1 MKKTSF
7 GIQGMHCASC
17 AVTIES
23 TLKKSPGVKQV
34 NVNYALGRGTVDYE
48 EEDTNEHA
56 LHQAVEQAGYQVTTT
71 SSHEEHQHGGEEKA
85 KKLALLSLALAVPT
99 MVLAMFSVAPWLQAL
114 LGTVVVLGPGLE
126 FHRMTIKLLAK
137 GRANMDTLISL
148 GTISALALSWWNL
161 VNGEALYF
169 ETAAIITAFILLG
182 RYLEAQSKGKA
193 SEAISQLIELG
204 AKTAHHLM
212 PDGTVHEM
220 PVENLRVGD
229 QVLVKPGEK
238 VPLDGQ
244 VIDGSSSLDE
254 SMLTGESLPVS
265 KTVGD
270 TVFGATINNQGAL
283 TVKITKI
290 GGDTVLAQIV
300 RLVEEAQEKKA
311 PIQKL
316 ADQISGIFVPIV
328 IIVSLAVFALWYL
341 STGAFTAS
349 LIPAVAV
356 LVIACPCALGLA
368 TPTAIL
374 VGTGRGAKQ
383 GILIKNGEALERGRT
398 LDVVMFDKTGTLTQ
412 GHPVVTE
419 VFGDSSLLPMVVALE
434 EKSEH
439 PLAQAVVNY
448 GSQIRP
454 QSKIRLESNLVNN
467 FSTLTGRGVQGEID
481 GVKYFLGNSRLMQ
494 EQGFELGDLAT
505 DVSRLQSQAKT
516 VVLLGFSG
524 RVQLGLAIADQ
535 IKAGAKETIEQL
547 RRDGVQVLML
557 TGDHAQTAAAIAHEL
572 SIQQFEAEV
581 LPAQKL
587 SVVKIWQ
594 SEGKKVAF
602 VGDGINDAPA
612 LTQADLGIAIG
623 SGTDIAIEAGQ
634 IVLVAGGPEKVV
646 EAIKLSRLTYRV
658 IKQNLFWAFFYNVI
672 AIPLAALGLLNP
684 IIASAAMAFSSISV
698 VLNSLRIRRQRI

>member
-1 MKKTSF
+1 
-7 GIQGMHCASC
+7 
-17 AVTIES
+17 
-23 TLKKSPGVKQV
+23 
-34 NVNYALGRGTVDYE
+34 
-48 EEDTNEHA
+48 
-56 LHQAVEQAGYQVTTT
+56 
-71 SSHEEHQHGGEEKA
+71 
-85 KKLALLSLALAVPT
+85 
-99 MVLAMFSVAPWLQAL
+99 
-114 LGTVVVLGPGLE
+114 
-126 FHRMTIKLLAK
+126 
-137 GRANMDTLISL
+137 
-148 GTISALALSWWNL
+148 
-161 VNGEALYF
+161 
-169 ETAAIITAFILLG
+169 
-182 RYLEAQSKGKA
+182 
-193 SEAISQLIELG
+193 
-204 AKTAHHLM
+204 
-212 PDGTVHEM
+212 
-220 PVENLRVGD
+220 
-229 QVLVKPGEK
+229 
-238 VPLDGQ
+238 
-244 VIDGSSSLDE
+244 
-254 SMLTGESLPVS
+254 
-265 KTVGD
+265 
-270 TVFGATINNQGAL
+270 
-283 TVKITKI
+283 
-290 GGDTVLAQIV
+290 
-300 RLVEEAQEKKA
+300 
-311 PIQKL
+311 
-316 ADQISGIFVPIV
+316 
-328 IIVSLAVFALWYL
+328 
-341 STGAFTAS
+341 
-349 LIPAVAV
+349 
-356 LVIACPCALGLA
+356 
-368 TPTAIL
+368 
-374 VGTGRGAKQ
+374 
-383 GILIKNGEALERGRT
+383 

-698 VLNSLRIRRQRI
+698 VLNSFRIRRQRI